1 MEILIIAESFSAMQK
16 FISQL
21 VLIEKL
27 GKNYA
32 RFQYKDKEFDVL
44 ISGTGGSF
52 IAYYLTKALH
62 LKKYDIAIHMGR
74 CFSLK
79 DQIEPGIVTSVIDD
93 YFGDLGFGSND
104 IFSSV
109 FDLEIQSKNEFPFTN
124 EILENNLF
132 LPGLQTEY
140 RKVSGI
146 SCNSI
151 PGSLF
156 GIARMY
162 LKNHP
167 DVISRDGA
175 SVLYVCLEEKVKL
188 IQLSYVV
195 DRLENASE
203 KYKIEE
209 DEVSKLTE
217 ALSLTLT
224 EICNIEFNFG
234 VKII

>member
-1 MEILIIAESFSAMQK
+1 MEILIIAGAFSAMQN

-21 VLIEKL
+21 VLVENL

-32 RFQYKDKEFDVL
+32 RFKYQDKDLDIL
-44 ISGTGGSF
+44 ISGTGGSVTS
-52 IAYYLTKALH
+52 YYLCKALNF
-62 LKKYDIAIHMGR
+62 KKYDVVIHLER

-79 DQIEPGIVTSVIDD
+79 DQLESGIVINLIDD
-93 YFGDLGFGSND
+93 YFGDFGFETD
-104 IFSSV
+104 ETFSSV
-109 FDLEIQSKNEFPFTN
+109 FDLGILNKNEYPFTN
-124 EILENNLF
+124 EILENNLL
-132 LPGLQTEY
+132 LPEFHIEY

-151 PGSLF
+151 PNNLF
-156 GIARMY
+156 SISSMY
-162 LKNHP
+162 QKNQP

-188 IQLSYVV
+188 IQLFYVV

-209 DEVSKLTE
+209 DEVLKLTE
-217 ALSLTLT
+217 ALQVTLA
-224 EICNIEFNFG
+224 EVLSIN
-234 VKII
+234 